1 MILEEKI
8 LNYLQEKLSAEV
20 FLERPAK
27 NIPKSYVIIERVGG
41 MEKNLISQATI
52 AIKSIAPTLFR
63 AASLDHDVVTAMR
76 DFAAVTNVSSCS
88 LNADTNFTDTTTKEY
103 RYQSTYIITYM
114 ED

>member
-1 MILEEKI
+1 MIIEKKI
-8 LNYLQEKLSAEV
+8 YDYLKSKLSV
-20 FLERPAK
+20 HVGMERPQ
-27 NIPKSYVIIERVGG
+27 NPPESYVIIERVGG
-41 MEKNLISQATI
+41 NESNYIPQATI

-76 DFAAVTNVSSCS
+76 DFATVDNVSSCT

-103 RYQSTYIITYM
+103 RYQSTYIIAYM

>member
-1 MILEEKI
+1 MIIEKKI
-8 LNYLQEKLSAEV
+8 YDYLKKKLPV
-20 FLERPAK
+20 HVGMERPQD
-27 NIPKSYVIIERVGG
+27 PPESYVIIERVGG
-41 MEKNLISQATI
+41 YESNFVSQATI

-76 DFAAVTNVSSCS
+76 DFATVDNVSSCT

>member
-1 MILEEKI
+1 MIIEKKI
-8 LNYLQEKLSAEV
+8 YDYLKRKLSV
-20 FLERPAK
+20 HVGMERPQ
-27 NIPKSYVIIERVGG
+27 NPPESYVIIERVGG
-41 MEKNLISQATI
+41 NESNYISQATI
-52 AIKSIAPTLFR
+52 AIKSIASTLFR

-76 DFAAVTNVSSCS
+76 DFAEVTNVSSCT

>member
-1 MILEEKI
+1 MIIEKKI
-8 LNYLQEKLSAEV
+8 YDYLKNKLSV
-20 FLERPAK
+20 HVGMERPQ
-27 NIPKSYVIIERVGG
+27 NPPESYVIIERVGG
-41 MEKNLISQATI
+41 NESNYISQATI

-76 DFAAVTNVSSCS
+76 DFAEVTNVSSCT

-103 RYQSTYIITYM
+103 RYQSTYIIAYM

>member
-27 NIPKSYVIIERVGG
+27 NIPKSYVIIERDGG

-52 AIKSIAPTLFR
+52 AIKSIGPRLIN
-63 AASLDHDVVTAMR
+63 AAKLDHDVIDAMR
-76 DFAAVTNVSSCS
+76 EFPSVDNISSCD
-88 LNADTNFTDTTTKEY
+88 LNADTNFTDTSTNEY
-103 RYQSTYIITYM
+103 RYQSTFIIKYM

>member
-1 MILEEKI
+1 MIIEKKI
-8 LNYLQEKLSAEV
+8 YDYLKNKLSV
-20 FLERPAK
+20 HVGMERPQ
-27 NIPKSYVIIERVGG
+27 NPPESYVIIERVGG
-41 MEKNLISQATI
+41 NDKNFIPKATI

-63 AASLDHDVVTAMR
+63 AASLDHEVVTAMR
-76 DFAAVTNVSSCS
+76 DFAEVTNVSSCT

>member
-1 MILEEKI
+1 MIIEKKI
-8 LNYLQEKLSAEV
+8 YDYLKKKLPV
-20 FLERPAK
+20 HVGMERPQ
-27 NIPKSYVIIERVGG
+27 NPPESYVIIERVGG
-41 MEKNLISQATI
+41 YESNFVSQATI

-76 DFAAVTNVSSCS
+76 DFATVDNVSSCT

>member
-1 MILEEKI
+1 MIIEKRI
-8 LNYLQEKLSAEV
+8 YDYLKSKLSV
-20 FLERPAK
+20 HVGMERPQ
-27 NIPKSYVIIERVGG
+27 NPPESYVIIERVGG
-41 MEKNLISQATI
+41 YESNFVSQATI

-76 DFAAVTNVSSCS
+76 DFATVDNVSSCS

-103 RYQSTYIITYM
+103 RYQSTYIIAYM

>member
-1 MILEEKI
+1 MIIEKKI
-8 LNYLQEKLSAEV
+8 YDYLKSKLPV
-20 FLERPAK
+20 HVGMERPQD
-27 NIPKSYVIIERVGG
+27 PPESYVIIERVGG
-41 MEKNLISQATI
+41 NESNYISQATI

-76 DFAAVTNVSSCS
+76 DFATVDNVSSCS

-103 RYQSTYIITYM
+103 RYQSTYIIAYM

>member
-1 MILEEKI
+1 MIIEKKI
-8 LNYLQEKLSAEV
+8 YDYLKRKLSV
-20 FLERPAK
+20 YVGMERPQ
-27 NIPKSYVIIERVGG
+27 NPPESYVIIERVGG
-41 MEKNLISQATI
+41 NESNYISQATI

-76 DFAAVTNVSSCS
+76 DFAAVTNVSSCT

-103 RYQSTYIITYM
+103 RYQSTYIIAYM

>member
-1 MILEEKI
+1 MIIEKKI
-8 LNYLQEKLSAEV
+8 YDYLKKKLPV
-20 FLERPAK
+20 HVGMERPQD
-27 NIPKSYVIIERVGG
+27 PPESYVIIERVGG
-41 MEKNLISQATI
+41 YESNFVSQATI

-63 AASLDHDVVTAMR
+63 AASLDHDVIDAMR
-76 DFAAVTNVSSCS
+76 EFPSVDNISSCD

>member
-1 MILEEKI
+1 MIIEKKI
-8 LNYLQEKLSAEV
+8 YDFLKNKLSV
-20 FLERPAK
+20 YVSMERPQ
-27 NIPKSYVIIERVGG
+27 NPPESYVIIERVGG
-41 MEKNLISQATI
+41 NEKNFIPKATI

-76 DFAAVTNVSSCS
+76 DFAEVTNVSSCT

>member
-1 MILEEKI
+1 MIIEKKI
-8 LNYLQEKLSAEV
+8 YDYLKRKLSV
-20 FLERPAK
+20 YVGMERPH
-27 NIPKSYVIIERVGG
+27 NPPESYVIIERVGG
-41 MEKNLISQATI
+41 NEKNFIPQATI

-76 DFAAVTNVSSCS
+76 DFSAFTTNVSSCT

>member
-1 MILEEKI
+1 MIIEKKI
-8 LNYLQEKLSAEV
+8 YDYLKKNLPV
-20 FLERPAK
+20 HVGMERPQD
-27 NIPKSYVIIERVGG
+27 PPESYVIIERVGG
-41 MEKNLISQATI
+41 YESNFVSQATI

-76 DFAAVTNVSSCS
+76 DFTEVTNVSSCS
-88 LNADTNFTDTTTKEY
+88 LNADTNFTDTATKEY